1 MIGTATGVQP
11 PDSREVHTG
20 PLIGVLVVAAF
31 VMFLN
36 ETVLSVA
43 VPALTRDLHATA
55 ATVQWVISGYFVA
68 MAVVLPV
75 TGFLLERFSV
85 RRLFIGSLTVFI
97 TGALIGALAPGFTVL
112 LTARI
117 VQAAG
122 TATMVPLLMTSV
134 MRLVPPHR
142 RGATMGATTIVVA
155 VAPALGPA
163 LGGAVVDGLGWR
175 WIFWIVLPL
184 ALAVLA
190 VGLRVVHAPGP
201 LHKATPDISSLV
213 LSVIGFG
220 GILYG
225 LSVLGETRAAG
236 PAVWAPAAAG
246 ACALAMFV
254 ARQRILQRTGR
265 ALLDLR
271 PLTHRAFTVAL
282 VLAALMF
289 LVLIVTG
296 TVLLPL
302 YFQSVLG
309 RSSFAAGMALLPGG
323 LMLGIL
329 GRPAGSLFDRFGARR
344 VVVPGS
350 IAIAVALPLCASF
363 GGGTPLATAIAVHV
377 LFMIGVSL
385 LMTPLITEALSALPE
400 HLYGHGSAVLNTMQ
414 QVAAG
419 FGTAASV
426 TIATL
431 ASAGDMPDVT
441 GLRVAFLC
449 AAAIGVILVALAPFV
464 RGRPTRDT
472 AETPHLRETP

>member
-1 MIGTATGVQP
+1 MKP
-11 PDSREVHTG
+11 PDSPEVHTG
-20 PLIGVLVVAAF
+20 PLIGVLVGAAF

-97 TGALIGALAPGFTVL
+97 AGALIGALAPGFAFL

-190 VGLRVVHAPGP
+190 VGLRVVRAPAP
-201 LHKATPDISSLV
+201 LHKAPLDISSLA

-236 PAVWAPAAAG
+236 PEVWAPAAAG
-246 ACALAMFV
+246 ACAVALFV
-254 ARQRILQRTGR
+254 ARQRILQRTDQ

-271 PLTHRAFTVAL
+271 PLTDRAFTVAL

-302 YFQSVLG
+302 YLQSVLG

-323 LMLGIL
+323 LVLGIL

-350 IAIAVALPLCASF
+350 IAIAVALALYASF
-363 GGGTPLATAIAVHV
+363 GGGTPLATAIGAHV

-419 FGTAASV
+419 LGTAASV

-431 ASAGDMPDVT
+431 ASAGDTPDAK

-449 AAAIGVILVALAPFV
+449 ATAIGVVLVALAPFV
-464 RGRPTRDT
+464 RGHPTRET
-472 AETPHLRETP
+472 AKIAHPQEAP